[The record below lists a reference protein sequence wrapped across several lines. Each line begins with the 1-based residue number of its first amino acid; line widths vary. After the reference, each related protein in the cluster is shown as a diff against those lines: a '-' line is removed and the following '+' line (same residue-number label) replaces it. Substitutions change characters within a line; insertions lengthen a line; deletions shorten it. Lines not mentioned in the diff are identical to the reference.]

1 MTAPMNF
8 RLRHVLFASDFSPYS
23 DHAFEA
29 ALALAQH
36 FGARLHL
43 LHVVHHPHER
53 EAAHAALNR
62 FATERAAPVD
72 FVVSVTTGSPAAEI
86 VAHAAREKVD
96 LIVVGSHGRTGLPH
110 VLHGSVAEAVRRH
123 AHCLVLTIRK
133 SGELPFEAA
142 ESRVEAPRVS
152 AGGAV
157 HRDRCLVCALPSA
170 ETICATCRNHI
181 QAEAFNRWRQWEP
194 A

>member
-8 RLRHVLFASDFSPYS
+8 CLRNVLFASDFTPYS

-36 FGARLHL
+36 FGARLRL
-43 LHVVHHPHER
+43 LHVVHHERER
-53 EAAHAALNR
+53 EAALAALGR
-62 FATERAAPVD
+62 FAAERAALVD
-72 FVVSVTTGSPAAEI
+72 VVVSVAIGGPAVEI

-96 LIVVGSHGRTGLPH
+96 IIVVGSHGRTGLPY
-110 VLHGSVAEAVRRH
+110 VLHGSVAESVRRH

-133 SGELPFEAA
+133 SGELPLEAA
-142 ESRVEAPRVS
+142 ESRVEAPHLS
-152 AGGAV
+152 PAGIA
-157 HRDRCLVCALPSA
+157 HRDRCLLCALPSQ

-181 QAEAFNRWRQWEP
+181 QAEAFNRWRQCEP

>member
-8 RLRHVLFASDFSPYS
+8 RLRQVLFASDFSPYS

-62 FATERAAPVD
+62 FATERAALVD
-72 FVVSVTTGSPAAEI
+72 FVVSVEIGNPAAEI
-86 VAHAAREKVD
+86 VARAAREKVD
-96 LIVVGSHGRTGLPH
+96 LIVVGSHGRTGLTH

-133 SGELPFEAA
+133 SGELPFEAP
-142 ESRVEAPRVS
+142 ESRVQAPHVPV
-152 AGGAV
+152 AGTA

-181 QAEAFNRWRQWEP
+181 QAEAFNRWRQCEP